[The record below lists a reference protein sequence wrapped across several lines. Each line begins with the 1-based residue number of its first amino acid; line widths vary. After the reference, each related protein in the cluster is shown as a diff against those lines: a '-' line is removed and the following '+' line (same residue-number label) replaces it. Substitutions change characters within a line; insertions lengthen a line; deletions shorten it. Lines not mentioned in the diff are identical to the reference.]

1 MTRGRVYISGAI
13 SGHDYEKRFEAFE
26 LVENLLKEKGFEV
39 FNPMKN
45 GLPKD
50 AKTSKHMRRDL
61 NELTREDKPYQ
72 YICLMDGWNH
82 SHGCWTEFQTALA
95 CGMKVIFVNQGD
107 QYHFI

>member
-1 MTRGRVYISGAI
+1 MKKKRVYISGAI
-13 SGHDYEKRFEAFE
+13 SYHDYQKRFEAFE
-26 LVENLLKEKGFEV
+26 MVENMLKEKGFEV

-50 AKTSKHMRRDL
+50 ATTSQHMRRDL

-72 YICLMDGWNH
+72 YICLMEGWNH
-82 SHGCWTEFQTALA
+82 SAGCWTEFHDALA

-107 QYHFI
+107 TYHFI